1 MSTDTS
7 LHSCWDTAC
16 QGRSAEMSLQ
26 ERSALGE
33 HLHLCDD
40 LRSPWQSLQVGAA
53 EVQGVLAGRA
63 ITSVL
68 VLLVLMG
75 GSWLML

>member
-7 LHSCWDTAC
+7 LNSCWDTAC
-16 QGRSAEMSLQ
+16 QGHSAEMSSQ

-40 LRSPWQSLQVGAA
+40 LRSPWQSLQEGAA
-53 EVQGVLAGRA
+53 GVQGVLAGRA